1 MLYIFVFILFSG
13 IAKSN
18 LFCVTYYCDKK
29 CNKKM
34 IKTQGLTC
42 NTEKH
47 KKKKI
52 KNFTKMLFR
61 KIIILFYIYYQ

>member
-1 MLYIFVFILFSG
+1 
-13 IAKSN
+13 
-18 LFCVTYYCDKK
+18 
-29 CNKKM
+29 M

-61 KIIILFYIYYQ
+61 KIIILFYIYYQF